1 MFANTGAA
9 AVPPKRSRD
18 AGSGSSIETN
28 TVKRGFSAGKNP
40 TNDAKYAR
48 EPSSLMYVPLSW
60 RLYPVPVLPATVIPG
75 TFASDA
81 VPKHTT
87 SLINDRIV
95 AATSGLITVCVAE
108 GVLG

>member
-1 MFANTGAA
+1 MSVAAGRISSSLISTCAMFANTGAA

-48 EPSSLMYVPLSW
+48 DPSSL
-60 RLYPVPVLPATVIPG
+60 T
-75 TFASDA
+75 
-81 VPKHTT
+81 
-87 SLINDRIV
+87 
-95 AATSGLITVCVAE
+95 
-108 GVLG
+108 